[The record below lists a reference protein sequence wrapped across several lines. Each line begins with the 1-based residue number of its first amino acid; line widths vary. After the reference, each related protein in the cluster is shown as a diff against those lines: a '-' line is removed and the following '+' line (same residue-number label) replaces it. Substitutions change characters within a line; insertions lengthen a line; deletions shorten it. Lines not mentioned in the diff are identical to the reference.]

1 MSSSA
6 ELPSHAERQAGELLC
21 HAEGHAGS
29 AAGKVTTGG
38 RRSKMPNKRSSDLV
52 QLCASTVCFRIRN
65 GVLHKG
71 TTDFEVLELGQSP
84 NAGDS
89 AQADVLV
96 NFDARIS
103 NEDALAAL
111 QRVKAEIEK
120 NGLPETTRNVLR
132 EYADSLMQL
141 QQNYRELS
149 AELEKLPEELRNVAL
164 DHLERPVPRI
174 SLVYDA
180 AVEGNDHE

>member
-1 MSSSA
+1 
-6 ELPSHAERQAGELLC
+6 
-21 HAEGHAGS
+21 
-29 AAGKVTTGG
+29 
-38 RRSKMPNKRSSDLV
+38 MPKKRNQDLV
-52 QLCASTVCFRIRN
+52 QLCASTVCFRIRD

-71 TTDFEVLELGQSP
+71 TTNFEVLELGQDP
-84 NAGDS
+84 NAVDS
-89 AQADVLV
+89 ASASAEADVLV
-96 NFDARIS
+96 NFDAGIS
-103 NEDALAAL
+103 KEDALAAL

-120 NGLPETTRNVLR
+120 NGLPETTRNVLT

-149 AELEKLPEELRNVAL
+149 AELEKLPEDLRNVAL

-180 AVEGNDHE
+180 AVDGNDK

>member
-1 MSSSA
+1 
-6 ELPSHAERQAGELLC
+6 
-21 HAEGHAGS
+21 
-29 AAGKVTTGG
+29 
-38 RRSKMPNKRSSDLV
+38 MPNKRSQDRV

-71 TTDFEVLELGQSP
+71 TTDFEVLELGQNP
-84 NAGDS
+84 NAVDFTQS
-89 AQADVLV
+89 DVLV

-120 NGLPETTRNVLR
+120 NGLPETTRDVVR
-132 EYADSLMQL
+132 EYAASLMQL
-141 QQNYRELS
+141 QRNYRELL
-149 AELEKLPEELRNVAL
+149 AELEKLPKDLRDEAL
-164 DHLERPVPRI
+164 EHFERPVPRI

-180 AVEGNDHE
+180 AVDGNDK